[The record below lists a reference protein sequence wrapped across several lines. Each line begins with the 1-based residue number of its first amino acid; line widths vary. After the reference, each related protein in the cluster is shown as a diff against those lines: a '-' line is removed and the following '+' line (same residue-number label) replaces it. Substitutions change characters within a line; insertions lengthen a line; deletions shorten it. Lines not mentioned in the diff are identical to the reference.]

1 MMPRVLRRCLGRHLM
16 FTLGLGIV
24 LVMTLAALFA
34 PFIAPYDPTQEHGH
48 AVLMPP
54 CAEFWLGTDRLGRDV
69 FSRLLYG
76 GQASLWVGFVAVGI
90 SVSIGTVLGLISG
103 YFRGWVD
110 EIIMRGVDV
119 MLWLAHDGYDYP
131 FEDDYAARYGWLVEG
146 LREIAS
152 HRPDVNVTIEYKP
165 ADPHIYQY
173 VSTAPKALTI
183 CNEVALPN
191 LGIILDYGHA
201 LVAGENPAE
210 SAALIDRYKRL
221 FHVHLSDCYGKTDDD
236 FLIGSI
242 SLWRTIEF
250 FMQLQDLGY
259 DGYYVLDIWPPRMD
273 GIEATKVSVRRT
285 LGLWDIASR
294 LPREEFRRLRRE
306 NDVPAIYD
314 LLTTQVLNIP

>member
-119 MLWLAHDGYDYP
+119 MLCFPSFFLILAVIAFLEPSLANLMIVIGLTSWMGVARLVRAETLSLRERE
-131 FEDDYAARYGWLVEG
+131 FVAAARLAGCSTARMLFGHILPNALAPILITATLGVAGAILVESSLSFLG
-146 LREIAS
+146 LGMS
-152 HRPDVNVTIEYKP
+152 PPTPTWGN
-165 ADPHIYQY
+165 
-173 VSTAPKALTI
+173 
-183 CNEVALPN
+183 
-191 LGIILDYGHA
+191 
-201 LVAGENPAE
+201 
-210 SAALIDRYKRL
+210 
-221 FHVHLSDCYGKTDDD
+221 
-236 FLIGSI
+236 
-242 SLWRTIEF
+242 
-250 FMQLQDLGY
+250 MLQDGKNVLECAPWLSLYPGLAILITVLGY
-259 DGYYVLDIWPPRMD
+259 NLLGESLRDWLDPR
-273 GIEATKVSVRRT
+273 
-285 LGLWDIASR
+285 
-294 LPREEFRRLRRE
+294 
-306 NDVPAIYD
+306 
-314 LLTTQVLNIP
+314 LTQ